1 MNSPHRASQLRAQAA
16 FDELKRTLE
25 RERERIAKDMGIELT
40 VLLIGEAK
48 EEVEEGVH
56 QFSMNNSCSPPMGP
70 SQVRGMVEYM
80 RQVCAAEIMHF
91 QMLAMQQN
99 HSRIVTPR

>member
-1 MNSPHRASQLRAQAA
+1 MNSLHRASQLRAEAA
-16 FDELKRTLE
+16 FNELKRTLE

-40 VLLIGEAK
+40 VLIVSEAR
-48 EEVEEGVH
+48 EEVEEGVY

-70 SQVRGMVEYM
+70 SQVRGMAEYM
-80 RQVCAAEIMHF
+80 RQVCAAEIMHL

-99 HSRIVTPR
+99 QSRIVAPR